1 MPRETSGPESLCLSG
16 QDTTYTVPKRL
27 STRHLAVRGSG
38 RPGQS
43 RFRRARG
50 MFKYDRWRKLVAGVE
65 EVPGREQGK
74 RLISRVPPKGGGR

>member
-1 MPRETSGPESLCLSG
+1 
-16 QDTTYTVPKRL
+16 
-27 STRHLAVRGSG
+27 
-38 RPGQS
+38 
-43 RFRRARG
+43 